1 MQQSMGLY
9 NEVAG
14 LLNVFACV
22 DGTHVKIISPPEGE
36 VAFVNRKNYFSIKE
50 IDASLHSKQSW
61 IFHDARIITESAFY
75 EGMEAGQVRG
85 FVLGDSA
92 YPLRAWLMLMTPIQA
107 PANPQQEAYYAAHA
121 RTRVLLNVALGY

>member
-50 IDASLHSKQSW
+50 I
-61 IFHDARIITESAFY
+61 
-75 EGMEAGQVRG
+75 VRG
-85 FVLGDSA
+85 FFCIGVVFVHMFT
-92 YPLRAWLMLMTPIQA
+92 PLIVCTYRIIF
-107 PANPQQEAYYAAHA
+107 
-121 RTRVLLNVALGY
+121 V